1 MSMND
6 SMSVQELA
14 EEELRNQQ
22 WNDYYEAEAT
32 SREVS
37 GE

>member
-1 MSMND
+1 MD
-6 SMSVQELA
+6 ITQSVQELA

-37 GE
+37 DE